1 MAGDSTT
8 IARPYA
14 EAAFAVARSSNT
26 LDSWSQA
33 LNRLAAIVADPQI
46 AAHIGNPNLSDQ
58 TLLDLIFGV
67 AGAGPSAGLSAEV
80 QNLVRLLVDNERLT
94 VLPDL
99 ARLFEAHKTAA
110 QGVRHIQ
117 IRSAY
122 ALSAAEQD
130 SLKTTLKSHFGADV
144 ELTVEKD
151 PTLIGGL
158 EVRADDVVIDGS
170 VRGRLQQLANELQF

>member
-14 EAAFAVARSSNT
+14 EAAFEVARASKT
-26 LDSWSQA
+26 LDAWSDA
-33 LNRLAAIVADPQI
+33 LNRLSAIVADPQV
-46 AAHIGNPNLSDQ
+46 AAQIGNPNLSDRE
-58 TLLDLIFGV
+58 LVNLVFAV
-67 AGAGPSAGLSAEV
+67 AGEGLSVEV
-80 QNLVRLLVDNERLT
+80 QNLVRLLAENERLT

-99 ARLFEAHKTAA
+99 ARLYEARKTAV

-122 ALSAAEQD
+122 ALSAAEQK
-130 SLKTTLKSHFGADV
+130 SLQASLKSHFGAEV

-151 PTLIGGL
+151 STLIGGL

>member
-14 EAAFAVARSSNT
+14 EAAFEVARASNS
-26 LDSWSQA
+26 LDAWSDA
-33 LNRLAAIVADPQI
+33 LAKLAEIIADPQV
-46 AAHIGNPNLSDQ
+46 ASQIGNPNLSDRE
-58 TLLDLIFGV
+58 LVDLIFAV
-67 AGAGPSAGLSAEV
+67 AGEGLSVEV
-80 QNLVRLLVDNERLT
+80 QNLVRLLAENERLT

-99 ARLFEAHKTAA
+99 ARLYEARKTAI

-117 IRSAY
+117 VRSAY
-122 ALSAAEQD
+122 ALSAAEQ
-130 SLKTTLKSHFGADV
+130 KTLQSSLKSHFGAEV
-144 ELTVEKD
+144 ELTVEED
-151 PTLIGGL
+151 STLIGGL

>member
-14 EAAFAVARSSNT
+14 EAAFEVARASSA
-26 LDSWSQA
+26 LDTWSDA
-33 LNRLAAIVADPQI
+33 LNRLAAIVADPQV
-46 AAHIGNPNLSDQ
+46 ASQIGNPNLSDKA
-58 TLLDLIFGV
+58 LLDLIFGV
-67 AGAGPSAGLSAEV
+67 AGEGLSAEV
-80 QNLVRLLVDNERLT
+80 QNLVRLLAENERLA

-99 ARLFEAHKTAA
+99 ARLFDARKTAA

-117 IRSAY
+117 IRSAF
-122 ALSAAEQD
+122 ALSDAEQD
-130 SLKTTLKSHFGADV
+130 SLKGTLKGHFGADV
-144 ELTVEKD
+144 ELTVEQD
-151 PTLIGGL
+151 PSLIGGL

>member
-26 LDSWSQA
+26 LDSWSEA

-46 AAHIGNPNLSDQ
+46 AAQIGNPNLSDQ

-67 AGAGPSAGLSAEV
+67 AGAGLSAEV

>member
-14 EAAFAVARSSNT
+14 EAAFEVARASSALNT
-26 LDSWSQA
+26 WSDA
-33 LNRLAAIVADPQI
+33 LNRLAAIVADPQV
-46 AAHIGNPNLSDQ
+46 ASQIGNPNLSDKA
-58 TLLDLIFGV
+58 LLDLIFGV
-67 AGAGPSAGLSAEV
+67 AGEGLSAEV
-80 QNLVRLLVDNERLT
+80 QNLVRLLAENERLA

-99 ARLFEAHKTAA
+99 ARLFDARKTAA

-117 IRSAY
+117 IRSAF
-122 ALSAAEQD
+122 ALSDAEQD
-130 SLKTTLKSHFGADV
+130 SLKGTLKGHFGADV
-144 ELTVEKD
+144 ELTVEQD
-151 PTLIGGL
+151 PSLIGGL

>member
-14 EAAFAVARSSNT
+14 EAAFEVARASQQ
-26 LDSWSQA
+26 LDAWSDDLA
-33 LNRLAAIVADPQI
+33 KLAAIVADPQV
-46 AAHIGNPNLSDQ
+46 ASQLGNPKLSDSELVD
-58 TLLDLIFGV
+58 LLFAV
-67 AGAGPSAGLSAEV
+67 AGEGLSVEI
-80 QNLVRLLVDNERLT
+80 QNLVRLLAENERLT

-99 ARLFEAHKTAA
+99 ARLYEARKTAI

-122 ALSAAEQD
+122 ALSAAEQQTLQS
-130 SLKTTLKSHFGADV
+130 SLKRHFGTEV
-144 ELTVEKD
+144 ELRVEED
-151 PTLIGGL
+151 ASLIGGL

>member
-14 EAAFAVARSSNT
+14 EAAFEVARASSA
-26 LDSWSQA
+26 LDTWSDA
-33 LNRLAAIVADPQI
+33 LNRLAAIVADPQV
-46 AAHIGNPNLSDQ
+46 ASQIGNPNLSDKA
-58 TLLDLIFGV
+58 LLDLIFGV
-67 AGAGPSAGLSAEV
+67 AGEGLSAEV
-80 QNLVRLLVDNERLT
+80 QNLVRLLAENERLA

-99 ARLFEAHKTAA
+99 ARLFDARKTAA

-122 ALSAAEQD
+122 ALSDAEQD
-130 SLKTTLKSHFGADV
+130 SLKGTLKGHFGADV
-144 ELTVEKD
+144 ELTVEQD
-151 PTLIGGL
+151 PSLIGGL